1 MRLQEIKEI
10 GHNWFHSALVRQFA
24 ANSFWMTVAR
34 CAWIL
39 SAFTVGILVARKL
52 GPHDYGIVNYAVAF
66 VGMFSVIASLEVDG
80 LVERDYIL
88 QDQSEFSKES

>member
-1 MRLQEIKEI
+1 MLLFSGISRIRMLETCDFSPITVSEGNNRGQAMRLQEIKEI

-52 GPHDYGIVNYAVAF
+52 GPKKQLA
-66 VGMFSVIASLEVDG
+66 E
-80 LVERDYIL
+80 
-88 QDQSEFSKES
+88 